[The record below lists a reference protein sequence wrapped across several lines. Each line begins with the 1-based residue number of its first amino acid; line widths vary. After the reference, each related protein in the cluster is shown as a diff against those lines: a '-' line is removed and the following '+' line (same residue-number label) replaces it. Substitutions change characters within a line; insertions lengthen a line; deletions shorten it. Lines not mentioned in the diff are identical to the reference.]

1 VLISKVSELIDPATG
16 SWDVQLLNDIFW
28 EEDVRNIMEIP
39 VRLGHEDYAAWHF
52 DVKGVFSVK
61 IEIGI
66 SCCRG

>member
-39 VRLGHEDYAAWHF
+39 VRLGHKDYAAWHLV
-52 DVKGVFSVK
+52 VKGVFLVK